1 MTTGKSKVCR
11 WTTRAASAFA
21 LAVLITF
28 PPRSRGADAE
38 RPSHPLTGATVMH
51 SAGMPAADLSL
62 FPLDADDSG
71 AAGIADDVSYL
82 EVILNE
88 VPTGRLALFVMADGK
103 VSTSAETLRSFGLRW
118 PGSDS
123 ASGLVALEELPGLHV
138 EYVVRQQQIRL
149 LAPLDMLG
157 GEPRRTGYV
166 QAPPAVIDP
175 STRAVGLAMSYD
187 VFAQDSEDSRSFS
200 GWSEWRLFGRG
211 GILSN
216 SMVSRYT
223 DTDRDQSHLR
233 NIRLD
238 TAWQLDFPDRML
250 SLSVGDSV
258 TGALSWTRPT
268 RIGGI
273 RLSRNFALQ
282 PYRVYTPLVSF
293 TGESVLPS
301 TVDLFINGIKQSSN
315 RVLPGQFQI
324 DSVPTLSGAGQAQVA
339 ITDINGRVQIVNFS
353 LYGTPQLLQDG
364 MSDWSLELGSV
375 REDYGVRSFSYRN
388 APMMSATGRYGLSNR
403 STLEGHV
410 EATDGLTMAG
420 MGGAWLLGD
429 SGGVLSLA
437 AAGSRHEGRSGVLTR
452 AGYQWSSLGFN
463 LGLTTTARDRDFM
476 DVAGLDGG
484 LLPRRTDQAYVGF
497 SGVLGYFS
505 INYVRQER
513 DDAPR
518 SRLMNVN
525 WSRQLRRNA
534 MLSLSANRDLD
545 SDRGHSA
552 YFYLSIPFDRYTHGS
567 MSARHA
573 RNSQGMTLEARRA
586 VQTDVGGWGW
596 RVQAAAGD
604 GAGGQAEVTRLGQ
617 LGQWTAGVNHYD
629 GSGRTT
635 MYGNVSGGFVFMDGH
650 LRGMRRVDD
659 AFAMVSTDGVAGVPV
674 KLENRLVGHTDDDGI
689 LLLNRLNAW
698 QRNLVSIDA
707 LELPVDMY
715 VERTRTEAVPVT
727 RSGTLVKFVMRRIL
741 SVRLVLRSE
750 DGHPLPPGS
759 EVRIDGDGM
768 EPGAT
773 RETVVGFDGMV
784 YLQDPASGA
793 RLDVRTATS
802 TCRAILPEFPDQ
814 TGLLDLG
821 EIVCR

>member
-1 MTTGKSKVCR
+1 MTIGKSKVCQ

-21 LAVLITF
+21 LAVLISS
-28 PPRSRGADAE
+28 PPRLWGADAE
-38 RPSHPLTGATVMH
+38 RPSRLSADAAALHSTGI
-51 SAGMPAADLSL
+51 PAANLFLS
-62 FPLDADDSG
+62 PLDADDSG
-71 AAGIADDVSYL
+71 AIGSAEDVSYL

-88 VPTGRLALFVMADGK
+88 VPTGRLARFVMTDGK
-103 VSTSAETLRSFGLRW
+103 VFATADTLRSFGLRW

-123 ASGLVALEELPGLHV
+123 AGGLVALDDLPGLEV
-138 EYVVRQQQIRL
+138 EYAVKQQQIRL
-149 LAPLDMLG
+149 LAPLGMLS

-187 VFAQDSEDSRSFS
+187 AFARHGDDSRSFS
-200 GWSEWRLFGRG
+200 GWSEWRLFGRS

-223 DTDRDQSHLR
+223 DTDRERSHLR

-238 TAWQLDFPDRML
+238 TNWQLDFPDRML

-268 RIGGI
+268 RMGGI

-282 PYRVYTPLVSF
+282 PYRVHTPLVSF
-293 TGESVLPS
+293 TGESALPS

-364 MSDWSLELGSV
+364 MSDWSIELGSV
-375 REDYGVRSFSYRN
+375 REEYGVQSFSYRDE
-388 APMMSATGRYGLSNR
+388 PMVSVTGRHGLSNQ

-410 EATDGLTMAG
+410 EATDGLAMAG

-437 AAGSRHEGRSGVLTR
+437 AAGSRYEGRNGVLTR
-452 AGYQWSSLGFN
+452 ASYQWNSLGFN
-463 LGLTTTARDRDFM
+463 AGLTTMRRDRDFM

-484 LLPRRTDQAYVGF
+484 LMPRRTDQAYVGF
-497 SGVLGYFS
+497 SGAFGYFS
-505 INYVRQER
+505 VNHVRQER
-513 DDAPR
+513 EDAPR
-518 SRLMNVN
+518 SRLVNLN
-525 WSRQLRRNA
+525 WSRQLPRNA
-534 MLSLSANRDLD
+534 MLSLSANKDLD
-545 SDRGHSA
+545 NDRGHAA
-552 YFYLSIPFDRYTHGS
+552 YFHLSIPFDRYTHS
-567 MSARHA
+567 SASAR
-573 RNSQGMTLEARRA
+573 RTRDSQGMTLEARRA
-586 VQTDVGGWGW
+586 VQTDIGGWGW
-596 RVQAAAGD
+596 RVQAAAGS
-604 GAGGQAEVTRLGQ
+604 GAGGQAEVTRLGR
-617 LGQWTAGVNHYD
+617 LGQWTAGANYYD

-635 MYGNVSGGFVFMDGH
+635 AYGNVSGGIVLMDGH

-674 KLENRLVGHTDDDGI
+674 KLENRLVGHTDEDGV

-698 QRNLVSIDA
+698 QRNLVSIDT
-707 LELPVDMY
+707 LEFPANMY
-715 VERTRTEAVPVT
+715 VERTRTEAVPAT

-750 DGHPLPPGS
+750 DGSLLPAGSVVRLVDARPGS
-759 EVRIDGDGM
+759 TLD
-768 EPGAT
+768 
-773 RETVVGFDGMV
+773 TVVGFDGMV
-784 YLQDPASGA
+784 YLQDPVGGT

-802 TCRAILPEFPDQ
+802 ACQAILPEFSDR

-821 EIVCR
+821 EVVCR